1 MKGKSKVNKKIDI
14 NFLDVFSNKIM
25 FYHFDVW
32 QKNPKVT
39 YLFYGGEKGFVELY
53 C

>member
-14 NFLDVFSNKIM
+14 NFLDVFSNKII

-32 QKNPKVT
+32 QLNHT
-39 YLFYGGEKGFVELY
+39 IT
-53 C
+53 